1 MCPAPFLI
9 YLLKKLRK
17 LMKQLKS
24 KGLSIMLIAA
34 ATLLSCHHKAELS
47 NTQEIADYS
56 QVAKEPESQSGMQPE
71 PAPANRKIIWRGN
84 LELQVKDVDKTTT
97 AINEIAT
104 KYGAFVAGMDL
115 TRTNYNISN
124 QITVRVNSASFFDL
138 IDEIKEKAMYV
149 RKVSISSNDVT
160 EEYLD
165 IESRLQTKK
174 KVRDRYIDLLQNRT
188 GKVSDIIEAEE
199 AIRKITEE
207 IEAQEGRLR
216 YLNDRIKLST
226 VNLLIF
232 QKVEY
237 QAEPT
242 VFKKSFLDKAQ
253 DALSNGWS
261 IFVNLVLALLNIWPL
276 IVLAFVVVWQRKR
289 IRRFWNR
296 NKKQGL

>member
-1 MCPAPFLI
+1 
-9 YLLKKLRK
+9 LKAGC
-17 LMKQLKS
+17 KQ
-24 KGLSIMLIAA
+24 
-34 ATLLSCHHKAELS
+34 
-47 NTQEIADYS
+47 
-56 QVAKEPESQSGMQPE
+56 
-71 PAPANRKIIWRGN
+71 
-84 LELQVKDVDKTTT
+84 
-97 AINEIAT
+97 
-104 KYGAFVAGMDL
+104 
-115 TRTNYNISN
+115 
-124 QITVRVNSASFFDL
+124 
-138 IDEIKEKAMYV
+138 
-149 RKVSISSNDVT
+149 
-160 EEYLD
+160 
-165 IESRLQTKK
+165 KK